1 LNKVVSM
8 SLKLMGCGAH
18 RARVDGWLAKA
29 IAGTGLVVAAAL
41 MALAPAGRA
50 HAANGLSIEGTGASF
65 PSHVYERWAQQFNS
79 LNPGL
84 NVRYTATGSGEGVR
98 QIQARAVQFGATDSP
113 LSAAQLAEFKLVQI
127 PMVVGGLV
135 PVVNLPGLGARGLVL
150 DGPLLAA
157 LMQGEIRQWNDPR
170 VAALNAG
177 LTLPAMAVQR
187 IVRED
192 ASGSSEVFTR
202 YLGLVSPSFA
212 QAVPAAQKPAWPG
225 QPWRAKGS
233 DGLVAMLQ
241 KTPGGIT
248 CVSHDR
254 VAKDRLSAVR
264 LRLPDGNV
272 VSASEDAFRAALLVS
287 DVYRKGDDQASLLAM
302 PRKDAWPITATSFVL
317 LDARPQQAAQAEA
330 VSRFVY
336 WAFMHGDE
344 LTRGTGFAP
353 LPSRVQARLA
363 GRLMQVHGPD
373 GQVPRFSAP

>member
-1 LNKVVSM
+1 MLACVRPIIVYGSRPMCGMWTMQYETVGRGVKWVLLGATLATAAGVAVAQAPQQVV
-8 SLKLMGCGAH
+8 
-18 RARVDGWLAKA
+18 
-29 IAGTGLVVAAAL
+29 
-41 MALAPAGRA
+41 
-50 HAANGLSIEGTGASF
+50 GTGASF
-65 PSHVYERWAQQFNS
+65 PSRVYERWAQRFNS
-79 LNPGL
+79 LNPGVA
-84 NVRYTATGSGEGVR
+84 VRYSATGSGEGIR
-98 QIQARAVQFGATDSP
+98 QMQARAVHFGGTDSP
-113 LSAAQLAEFKLVQI
+113 LSAAQLAEHKLVQI

-135 PVVNLPGLGARGLVL
+135 PVVNLSGLGARSLVL
-150 DGPLLAA
+150 DGPVLAA
-157 LMQGEIRQWNDPR
+157 LMQGEVRQWNDPR

-177 LTLPAMAVQR
+177 LTLPALAVQR

-202 YLGLVSPSFA
+202 YLGLSSSAFA
-212 QAVPAAQKPAWPG
+212 QAVPAAQKPAWSG

-233 DGLVAMLQ
+233 DGVVALLQ

-248 CVSHDR
+248 YVSHDR
-254 VAKDRLSAVR
+254 VTKDRLSAVR
-264 LRLPDGNV
+264 LRLPDGSV
-272 VSASEDAFRAALLVS
+272 VAASEEAFRAALLAS
-287 DVYRKGDDQASLLAM
+287 DVYRKGDDQAPLLAM

-344 LTRGTGFAP
+344 LTQGTGFAP

-373 GQVPRFSAP
+373 GLVPRFSVQP